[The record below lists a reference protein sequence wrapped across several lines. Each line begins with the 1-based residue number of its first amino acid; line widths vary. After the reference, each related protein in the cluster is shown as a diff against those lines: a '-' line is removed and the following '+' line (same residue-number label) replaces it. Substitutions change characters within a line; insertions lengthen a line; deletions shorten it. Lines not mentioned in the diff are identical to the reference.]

1 MKSDRFGTIRK
12 KNNTSN
18 LQKLDSIN
26 QDKNGVYIG
35 CVQVEMGTLRTV
47 SRVKRFQKYDRNY

>member
-12 KNNTSN
+12 KHNTSN

-26 QDKNGVYIG
+26 QDKNGIYIG
-35 CVQVEMGTLRTV
+35 CVEVENGNFTNRIP
-47 SRVKRFQKYDRNY
+47 SQKISKV